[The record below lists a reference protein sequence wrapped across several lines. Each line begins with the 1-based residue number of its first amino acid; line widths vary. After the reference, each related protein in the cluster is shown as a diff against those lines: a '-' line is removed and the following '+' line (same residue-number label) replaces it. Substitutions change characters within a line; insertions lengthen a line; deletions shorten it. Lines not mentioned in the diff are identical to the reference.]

1 MKNIAKLTSIYLLVL
16 VLCTASSAMA
26 ASFSADMVIE
36 KKGETE
42 TGKFYL
48 LDQYYRLEILEN
60 GKPMVI
66 IADRKK
72 NVHRVLNMEKKV
84 FFEIPSDDF
93 GVLINDPFKA
103 SEYMVS
109 QYGSKVEGTEKI
121 NGIKCEK
128 QVVISQDTKIHSRW
142 FSTKLKF
149 PVKLVSYRGE
159 QASYVAELK
168 AIRNVDLQMD
178 LFKPPADFKQVEVPG
193 AAEER
198 KLKRKREAERKN
210 EEALS
215 GLTTVETAQAPCY
228 VKIAGGG
235 ELRVPINIDR
245 KAYLEI
251 TNQAKDESVY
261 TVLKYQNGKPMEGY
275 EATPWTLERKGH
287 YKKWEFNDEFA
298 QKTRSFLVDEVRI
311 KVEKGL
317 IYAALRQVGTDR
329 TDIYN
334 IGGSHIET
342 YIDPKRPFTVRITG
356 DNPFGDQTTG
366 KFWLRYAAGGS
377 SEAIPFAVATGK
389 TRTWDYPADKGGN
402 AVAVSISKGDG
413 RAKISLVQPPYPKK
427 ATPKQSTVKKRPKPT
442 YTPKPKTVTQ
452 FTVTHPAGTG
462 KPLTPGKD
470 LTITVTG
477 VSGDAMGTI
486 DLYSDRKKTKK
497 IDAFKFKLKKNQ
509 VESFTVSGEK
519 NVAWATVWVHKG
531 SFKVKLDQSPNAKA
545 APTPKTNKGA
555 TATSGAGKQT
565 APKSAASGADKP
577 TASTGTIF
585 NGEVPLYK
593 GARVIKTKSYGA
605 NSMAELQVDATP
617 QELVD
622 FYKQAM
628 SAKGWKASMAMVQ
641 GNVGILQL
649 KKNGGQLI
657 FKVEG
662 RGQTSKVSIALM
674 GQ

>member
-1 MKNIAKLTSIYLLVL
+1 MKNIPKLTSIYLLVL

-26 ASFSADMVIE
+26 ASFSADIVME
-36 KKGETE
+36 KNGKTE

-48 LDQYYRLEILEN
+48 LNQYYRLEVLEN

-66 IADRKK
+66 IADNEKK
-72 NVHRVLNMEKKV
+72 VHRVLNMEEKI
-84 FFEIPSDDF
+84 FFEISSDDF

-193 AAEER
+193 AAE
-198 KLKRKREAERKN
+198 KRKREREREAERKN

-287 YKKWEFNDEFA
+287 RKNWEFNDEFA
-298 QKTRSFLVDEVRI
+298 QKTGSFLVDEVRI

-317 IYAALRQVGTDR
+317 VYAMLRQYGADR
-329 TDIYN
+329 TDSYN
-334 IGGSHIET
+334 SGGQT
-342 YIDPKRPFTVRITG
+342 DFGVDQKKPFALRITG

-389 TRTWDYPADKGGN
+389 TRTWNYPADKKVN
-402 AVAVSISKGDG
+402 TLAVSISKGDG

-427 ATPKQSTVKKRPKPT
+427 AASKQSTVKK
-442 YTPKPKTVTQ
+442 TPKPKYTPKVVTE

-477 VSGDAMGTI
+477 VSGDAIGTI

-497 IDAFKFKLKKNQ
+497 IDALKFKLKKNQ
-509 VESFTVSGEK
+509 AESFAVSGK
-519 NVAWATVWVHKG
+519 RNVGWATVWVHKG

-555 TATSGAGKQT
+555 TA
-565 APKSAASGADKP
+565 ASGADKS
-577 TASTGTIF
+577 TASTGTIL

-641 GNVGILQL
+641 GNLGILQL
-649 KKNGGQLI
+649 KKNGGQLV
-657 FKVEG
+657 FKVKG
-662 RGQTSKVSIALM
+662 QGQTSKVTMVLM
-674 GQ
+674 GQGSTCLFKQ

>member
-1 MKNIAKLTSIYLLVL
+1 MKNIPKLTSIYLLVL

-42 TGKFYL
+42 TGKLYL
-48 LDQYYRLEILEN
+48 LDQYYRLEVLEK
-60 GKPMVI
+60 GKPIVI
-66 IADRKK
+66 IADREK

-128 QVVISQDTKIHSRW
+128 QVVIIQDKKIHSRW

-149 PVKLVSYRGE
+149 PVKLVSYKGE

-178 LFKPPADFKQVEVPG
+178 LFKPPADFKQVEEPG
-193 AAEER
+193 AAE
-198 KLKRKREAERKN
+198 KRKREREREAERKN

-235 ELRVPINIDR
+235 ELHIPIDIDR

-275 EATPWTLERKGH
+275 EATPWTLEKKGH
-287 YKKWEFNDEFA
+287 CKKWEFNDEFW
-298 QKTRSFLVDEVRI
+298 QNTPSHLVDELRI

-317 IYAALRQVGTDR
+317 VYAELRQKGADR

-334 IGGSHIET
+334 SGGWQT
-342 YIDPKRPFTVRITG
+342 DAAVDPKRPFTVSITG

-389 TRTWDYPADKGGN
+389 TRTWNYPADKGVKTL
-402 AVAVSISKGDG
+402 AVTISKGDG

-427 ATPKQSTVKKRPKPT
+427 AASKQSTVKK
-442 YTPKPKTVTQ
+442 TPKPKYTPKVVTE

-497 IDAFKFKLKKNQ
+497 IDALKFKLKKNQ
-509 VESFTVSGEK
+509 AESFAVSGKK
-519 NVAWATVWVHKG
+519 NVGWATVWVHKG
-531 SFKVKLDQSPNAKA
+531 SFKVKLDQSPNAKV
-545 APTPKTNKGA
+545 APTRKTNKGA
-555 TATSGAGKQT
+555 TAASGEGKQT

-577 TASTGTIF
+577 TASTGTIL

-649 KKNGGQLI
+649 KKNGGQLV
-657 FKVEG
+657 FKVKG
-662 RGQTSKVSIALM
+662 QGQTSKVSIALM